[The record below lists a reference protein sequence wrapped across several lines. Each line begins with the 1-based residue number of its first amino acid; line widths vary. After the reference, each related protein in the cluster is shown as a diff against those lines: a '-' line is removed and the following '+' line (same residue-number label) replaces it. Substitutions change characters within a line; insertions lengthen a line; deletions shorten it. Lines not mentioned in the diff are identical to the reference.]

1 MIDNLAALRAE
12 FDDTEGMELMEDLT
26 RIYSD
31 GPEVGIQFAVTVDRL
46 NSVHGG
52 WMSVTTHKWLFRLPD
67 AHDYAS
73 AGLSRKHVPQPVR
86 GRAVMSPSGLQVQI
100 GRPAVP
106 LADAV
111 AAVAARYPGT
121 ARRAASIGVLPS
133 DLALDELRVEGDLSG
148 EPWRIPFGMRE
159 SDLEVAQLVLYE
171 GEHALVTGPARSG
184 KSMALW
190 TLAESLRASARTL
203 GGGGGELHIAAIG
216 GRRSP
221 LGDCPALDRY
231 AGAGGEASA
240 LMAQLRLHKGPVV
253 FLIDDAETFDDAD
266 SAIEGLLGAGK
277 PDLHVIAAGR
287 ADTLRSSY
295 GHWSQTVR
303 RSKNGILLR
312 PNIDLDGDLVGVNL
326 PRRAPVAMIVGRGYL
341 AQNGEVELVQVA
353 MSGGGAQP
361 PDRAR

>member
-1 MIDNLAALRAE
+1 
-12 FDDTEGMELMEDLT
+12 
-26 RIYSD
+26 
-31 GPEVGIQFAVTVDRL
+31 
-46 NSVHGG
+46 
-52 WMSVTTHKWLFRLPD
+52 MSVTTHKWLFRLPD
-67 AHDYAS
+67 AHDYAA
-73 AGLSRKHVPQPVR
+73 AGLSRKHVPQAVR

-100 GRPAVP
+100 GRPASS

-111 AAVAARYPGT
+111 AEVTSRFPGVP
-121 ARRAASIGVLPS
+121 RRAASIGVLPS
-133 DLALDELRVEGDLSG
+133 ELALEELRTEGDLSD

-190 TLAESLRASARTL
+190 TLAASLRASARTVA
-203 GGGGGELHIAAIG
+203 GGGELHIAAIG

-240 LMAQLRLHKGPVV
+240 LMSQLRLHKGPVV
-253 FLIDDAETFDDAD
+253 LLIDDAETFDDAD

-277 PDLHVIAAGR
+277 PDLHIIAAGR

-353 MSGGGAQP
+353 TSGGG
-361 PDRAR
+361 DGS